1 MSTAATTLQRLRPE
15 AWQAIEFAVG
25 QANDACPDGLL
36 ALCRARIRMLLGSP
50 ATATDPKSLAV
61 ADYARSDLFDDL
73 DRLAVEFT
81 EQYFMDVASMP
92 DGLVEALRS
101 KLGTEGLYALAMGL
115 YAVDQIERLEIS
127 AAVRGED
134 QA

>member
-1 MSTAATTLQRLRPE
+1 
-15 AWQAIEFAVG
+15 
-25 QANDACPDGLL
+25 
-36 ALCRARIRMLLGSP
+36 
-50 ATATDPKSLAV
+50 
-61 ADYARSDLFDDL
+61 
-73 DRLAVEFT
+73 
-81 EQYFMDVASMP
+81 MDVASMP
-92 DGLVEALRS
+92 DGLVEALRA